1 MVSDNVLRVYR
12 PPLPGKIDAFAR
24 IASSVK
30 IAFRRVLFWSG
41 TAREQNQCQLPAW
54 QLSLKTT
61 NIHYSIIEGCRFLEH
76 ITSEKN
82 VINLECKFAF
92 INLMVAIHTTIK
104 KINKHEKNRAEIR
117 AADFSLE
124 FRLKT
129 SLQKMCLSAK
139 LLASHEDVLRGS
151 SRVLAPDVCGVGTR
165 DEPLRTSPWEDT
177 KLPNACLNICEVEFY
192 GHEFASN

>member
-1 MVSDNVLRVYR
+1 M
-12 PPLPGKIDAFAR
+12 
-24 IASSVK
+24 
-30 IAFRRVLFWSG
+30 
-41 TAREQNQCQLPAW
+41 
-54 QLSLKTT
+54 
-61 NIHYSIIEGCRFLEH
+61 EH

-151 SRVLAPDVCGVGTR
+151 SRVPTATFVGQELACVASVSNRVTARKLEREQKKKKGGRFLHSPPPPPSFLVFCSR
-165 DEPLRTSPWEDT
+165 PNFLEELARKRLLRR
-177 KLPNACLNICEVEFY
+177 LCRNA
-192 GHEFASN
+192 

>member
-24 IASSVK
+24 IASPVK
-30 IAFRRVLFWSG
+30 IAFRRVLFQSG

-104 KINKHEKNRAEIR
+104 KISKHEKNRAEIR

-139 LLASHEDVLRGS
+139 LLASLLRRRSQGF
-151 SRVLAPDVCGVGTR
+151 VTR
-165 DEPLRTSPWEDT
+165 SCPRRLWGR
-177 KLPNACLNICEVEFY
+177 NACRTPKNVSVGGYKVTECLP
-192 GHEFASN
+192 